1 MAYTVHG
8 DELLKLLDELI
19 NDKGYVGLMVLGE
32 GIKNQD
38 LLRLNETVIN
48 MRTLS
53 RRLLG

>member
-19 NDKGYVGLMVLGE
+19 NDKGYVGLIVPGE

-38 LLRLNETVIN
+38 LLRSNETVIN